1 MAKLAGLPAS
11 VIDRAQE
18 VLMKLEQPD
27 ATPETSPAPREQD
40 DSRTS
45 LPRPH
50 PLIDEVRQID
60 LFSMTPLDALN
71 RLADLQKRAIDSF

>member
-1 MAKLAGLPAS
+1 

-27 ATPETSPAPREQD
+27 TSTETSPVPREQD
-40 DSRTS
+40 DSPAS

-71 RLADLQKRAIDSF
+71 RLADLQKRAIDSL